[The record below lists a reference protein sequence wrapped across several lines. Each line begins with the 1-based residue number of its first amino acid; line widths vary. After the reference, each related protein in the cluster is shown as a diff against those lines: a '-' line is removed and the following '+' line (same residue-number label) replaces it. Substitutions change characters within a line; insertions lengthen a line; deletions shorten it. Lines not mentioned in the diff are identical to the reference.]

1 MSIVKKVDG
10 KNITFADKPIIDHNQ
25 LIGRENYGAHPISA
39 IRKLPEKLTEI
50 KNKIVELEDKSGVTQ
65 EYVDTKDRDTLT
77 TATTYTDSHIENV
90 NEKITTIETK
100 AEGINLA
107 ENQGELTFTNY
118 NGEQTSFRSGY
129 EVDNDT
135 IQLKNDKISLKKI
148 YVDNTLEGIG
158 TEENPLLV
166 NIDNTT
172 IIKTNEGKLHAT
184 ALSTTTG
191 TLTGD
196 QINSEFTE
204 LNNGINN
211 LTTQLNDGI
220 SSQNTKNKEQDDK
233 IYSLETKTSGM
244 GGYLNANNFGDLSNK
259 TKEEI
264 QTLLTS
270 YAKQEIGVT
279 EQSSIFNGTKVINS
293 FDKHLWILT
302 NTPTSNPAVFDW
314 SDQGETKEIAA
325 ATNDLF
331 GLVKGSLEDLQ
342 GSVDATGHITING
355 LNEALLQKAN
365 LNEDNIFNAINT
377 FKADTIL
384 DGTTNFNNAIYLTNI
399 ADGVK
404 DSVSKI
410 YFGNKT
416 NPYAFISANIAGAFG
431 IFNTAG
437 NGIVCYP
444 ENNFFP
450 LGSSLDLGRTSN
462 KWKDLYLSGKI
473 TDGTKSYSVNDLS
486 VKFTDI
492 DNKLVDKQ
500 NTSDEALLTTNKTI
514 VGAINELNTKITSAN
529 AQLETI
535 LGE

>member
-65 EYVDTKDRDTLT
+65 EYVDTKDSDTLA
-77 TATTYTDSHIENV
+77 TANTYTDNHIKNV

-100 AEGINLA
+100 AERINLA

-148 YVDNTLEGIG
+148 YADNTLEGVG

-172 IIKTNEGKLHAT
+172 IIKTAEGKLHAT
-184 ALSTTTG
+184 ALNTTAG

-196 QINSEFTE
+196 QINSEFTK
-204 LNNGINN
+204 LNNNIGG
-211 LTTQLNDGI
+211 LTTQVNDDI
-220 SSQNTKNKEQDDK
+220 SSQNAKNKEQDDK

-244 GGYLNANNFGDLSNK
+244 GGYLNANNFGDLSK
-259 TKEEI
+259 KPEEEI

-355 LNEALLQKAN
+355 LNEALLQKAD
-365 LNEDNIFNAINT
+365 LKEDNIFNAVNT
-377 FKADTIL
+377 FKDDTIF
-384 DGTTNFNNAIYLTNI
+384 DGTTNFNNAIYLTNV
-399 ADGVK
+399 ADNVK

-437 NGIVCYP
+437 NGVVCYP
-444 ENNFFP
+444 ENNFSP

-486 VKFTDI
+486 VKFTEI
-492 DNKLVDKQ
+492 DNKLVNKQ
-500 NTSDEALLTTNKTI
+500 NTSDETLSTTNKTI

>member
-90 NEKITTIETK
+90 NEKITIIETK

-148 YVDNTLEGIG
+148 YTDNTLEGVG

-172 IIKTNEGKLHAT
+172 IIKTAEGKLHAT
-184 ALSTTTG
+184 ALSTTAG

-204 LNNGINN
+204 LNNDI
-211 LTTQLNDGI
+211 TQLNNDI

-293 FDKHLWILT
+293 FDKHL
-302 NTPTSNPAVFDW
+302 
-314 SDQGETKEIAA
+314 
-325 ATNDLF
+325 
-331 GLVKGSLEDLQ
+331 
-342 GSVDATGHITING
+342 
-355 LNEALLQKAN
+355 
-365 LNEDNIFNAINT
+365 
-377 FKADTIL
+377 
-384 DGTTNFNNAIYLTNI
+384 
-399 ADGVK
+399 
-404 DSVSKI
+404 
-410 YFGNKT
+410 
-416 NPYAFISANIAGAFG
+416 
-431 IFNTAG
+431 
-437 NGIVCYP
+437 
-444 ENNFFP
+444 
-450 LGSSLDLGRTSN
+450 
-462 KWKDLYLSGKI
+462 
-473 TDGTKSYSVNDLS
+473 
-486 VKFTDI
+486 
-492 DNKLVDKQ
+492 
-500 NTSDEALLTTNKTI
+500 
-514 VGAINELNTKITSAN
+514 
-529 AQLETI
+529 
-535 LGE
+535 

>member
-65 EYVDTKDRDTLT
+65 EYVDAKDRDTLT
-77 TATTYTDSHIENV
+77 TAITYTDNHIKNV
-90 NEKITTIETK
+90 NEKITTVEIK

-148 YVDNTLEGIG
+148 YADNTLEGVG

-172 IIKTNEGKLHAT
+172 IIKTAEGKLHAT

-204 LNNGINN
+204 LNKDIGD

-244 GGYLNANNFGDLSNK
+244 GGYLNANNFGDLSKK

-279 EQSSIFNGTKVINS
+279 EQSLIFNGTKVINS
-293 FDKHLWILT
+293 FDKHL
-302 NTPTSNPAVFDW
+302 
-314 SDQGETKEIAA
+314 
-325 ATNDLF
+325 
-331 GLVKGSLEDLQ
+331 
-342 GSVDATGHITING
+342 
-355 LNEALLQKAN
+355 
-365 LNEDNIFNAINT
+365 
-377 FKADTIL
+377 
-384 DGTTNFNNAIYLTNI
+384 
-399 ADGVK
+399 
-404 DSVSKI
+404 
-410 YFGNKT
+410 
-416 NPYAFISANIAGAFG
+416 
-431 IFNTAG
+431 
-437 NGIVCYP
+437 
-444 ENNFFP
+444 
-450 LGSSLDLGRTSN
+450 
-462 KWKDLYLSGKI
+462 
-473 TDGTKSYSVNDLS
+473 
-486 VKFTDI
+486 
-492 DNKLVDKQ
+492 
-500 NTSDEALLTTNKTI
+500 
-514 VGAINELNTKITSAN
+514 
-529 AQLETI
+529 
-535 LGE
+535 

>member
-50 KNKIVELEDKSGVTQ
+50 KKKIVELEDKSGVTQ
-65 EYVDTKDRDTLT
+65 EYVDTKDIDTLT
-77 TATTYTDSHIENV
+77 TATDYTDNHIENV
-90 NEKITTIETK
+90 NDKITTVETK
-100 AEGINLA
+100 AKGINLA

-118 NGEQTSFRSGY
+118 NGKQTSFRSGY

-148 YVDNTLEGIG
+148 YADNTLEGIG

-172 IIKTNEGKLHAT
+172 IIKTAEGKLHAT
-184 ALSTTTG
+184 ALSTTAG

-196 QINSEFTE
+196 QINSEFIE
-204 LNNGINN
+204 LNNDI
-211 LTTQLNDGI
+211 TQLNADI

-233 IYSLETKTSGM
+233 IYNLETKTSGM

-259 TKEEI
+259 PEEI

-279 EQSSIFNGTKVINS
+279 EQSLIFNGTKVINS

-302 NTPTSNPAVFDW
+302 NTPTSDPAVFDW

-355 LNEALLQKAN
+355 LNEALLQKAD
-365 LNEDNIFNAINT
+365 LNENNSFNAVNT

-384 DGTTNFNNAIYLTNI
+384 DGTTNFNNAIYLTNV
-399 ADGVK
+399 ADNVK

-486 VKFTDI
+486 VKFTEI

-500 NTSDEALLTTNKTI
+500 NTNDEALSTTNKTI

-529 AQLETI
+529 TQLETI

>member
-77 TATTYTDSHIENV
+77 TATTYTDNHIKNV

-135 IQLKNDKISLKKI
+135 IQLKNDKISLKKV
-148 YVDNTLEGIG
+148 YADNTLEGVG

-172 IIKTNEGKLHAT
+172 IIKTAEGKLHAT
-184 ALSTTTG
+184 ALSTTAG

-196 QINSEFTE
+196 KINSEFTK
-204 LNNGINN
+204 LN
-211 LTTQLNDGI
+211 TQLNDGI

-314 SDQGETKEIAA
+314 SDQGETKEIAV

-331 GLVKGSLEDLQ
+331 GLVKGSLDDLQ

-355 LNEALLQKAN
+355 LDEALLQ
-365 LNEDNIFNAINT
+365 
-377 FKADTIL
+377 
-384 DGTTNFNNAIYLTNI
+384 
-399 ADGVK
+399 
-404 DSVSKI
+404 
-410 YFGNKT
+410 
-416 NPYAFISANIAGAFG
+416 
-431 IFNTAG
+431 
-437 NGIVCYP
+437 
-444 ENNFFP
+444 
-450 LGSSLDLGRTSN
+450 
-462 KWKDLYLSGKI
+462 
-473 TDGTKSYSVNDLS
+473 
-486 VKFTDI
+486 I

-500 NTSDEALLTTNKTI
+500 NTSDETLSTTNKTI